1 MPERHYPGETIG
13 IIGTTVSSA
22 MLAQAAGKLGY
33 RVGSLV
39 NDQYNPIRQ
48 FANWQT
54 VTDIYTDEVLIEF
67 AQRVDIVHVEVG
79 ILTNRDFQL
88 LSEHTDL
95 TLSEDL
101 MAITTDRLI
110 EKVYLDSAKA
120 LVPPFSM
127 VTNLEDIKEAIEYIG
142 FPCVLK
148 STQRHLPGAKEHVML
163 YSDED
168 YVRAAEKVE
177 FNSCILE
184 SWIPVEKKVTL
195 TVVRNERSEMLIYP
209 AFEMIDKGEIIGT
222 QVTYPARIPDYVEQE
237 INRLGQLIAES
248 LNLIGS
254 LTLEFLVTSAGVI
267 YVNQATIG
275 LMDAA
280 IFTLSAMSTSH
291 FEATMRATVGLP
303 LPHLTPRAEAAIA
316 LPLEQLNYENV
327 MIQYM
332 TRTDWGFAFFNI
344 PSPIGAHVEGQ
355 VIVTGDSLAACDRQI
370 EITEL
375 YRRS

>member
-13 IIGTTVSSA
+13 IIGTTISSA

-39 NDQYNPIRQ
+39 NSQYNPIRQ

-54 VTDIYTDEVLIEF
+54 VTDIFTDEVLIEF
-67 AQRVDIVHVEVG
+67 AERVDFVYVEVG

-101 MAITTDRLI
+101 VAITTDRLI

-148 STQRHLPGAKEHVML
+148 STQRHLPGAKDHVML
-163 YSDED
+163 YSEED
-168 YVRAAEKVE
+168 YERAEAKVE
-177 FNSCILE
+177 TSSCILE

-195 TVVRNERSEMLIYP
+195 TVVRNERGEMLIYP
-209 AFEMIDKGEIIGT
+209 AFEMIDKGDIIGM
-222 QVTYPARIPDYVEQE
+222 QVTYPARIQKYVEQE

-248 LNLIGS
+248 LALIGS

-267 YVNQATIG
+267 YINQATIG
-275 LMDAA
+275 LLDTA
-280 IFTLSAMSTSH
+280 IFTLGAMSTSH
-291 FEATMRATVGLP
+291 FESTMRAMAGLALPTLKP
-303 LPHLTPRAEAAIA
+303 LAQAAIA

-327 MIQYM
+327 MTQYM
-332 TRTDWGFAFFNI
+332 SRTDWGFAFFNI
-344 PSPIGAHVEGQ
+344 PSSIGTHIEGQ
-355 VIVTGDSLAACDRQI
+355 VIVTGDSIASCDRQI

-375 YRRS
+375 YHRN